1 MSDSLKTFVT
11 RLKSAKHLI
20 IPYIGDYKMPSNII
34 FPNAQTLTVYWWD
47 KNGVYYNLDRHHF
60 PNVERI
66 NYIGGSTGEACVLFR
81 FIPQEGQTVAAPN
94 EQFGDGSLDPS
105 DPKYVPE
112 KPTFKWRLP
121 TSASSGMRHHR
132 FFDSVPEEYKE
143 FIPPE
148 EYKELVKQID
158 AVTNKG
164 DGFYNHQYF
173 SGGEF
178 GKVDLE

>member
-20 IPYIGDYKMPSNII
+20 IPYIGDYMMPTNII

-47 KNGVYYNLDRHHF
+47 KNGVYYNLNRHHF

-81 FIPQEGQTVAAPN
+81 FIPQK
-94 EQFGDGSLDPS
+94 GS
-105 DPKYVPE
+105 E

-143 FIPPE
+143 FIPHE

-164 DGFYNHQYF
+164 DGLYNHQYF
-173 SGGEF
+173 SGGPF

>member
-11 RLKSAKHLI
+11 KLKAAKHLI
-20 IPYIGDYKMPSNII
+20 IPNIGDYKMPTNII

-47 KNGVYYNLDRHHF
+47 KNGVYYNLNRHHF

-66 NYIGGSTGEACVLFR
+66 NYIGGSPGEACVLFR
-81 FIPQEGQTVAAPN
+81 FIPQKRSEEPKFDQTMTGHK
-94 EQFGDGSLDPS
+94 EDSLARPI
-105 DPKYVPE
+105 
-112 KPTFKWRLP
+112 FKWRLP
-121 TSASSGMRHHR
+121 TSASTGMRHHR

-143 FIPPE
+143 FIPPT
-148 EYKELVKQID
+148 EYKELVKEID

-164 DGFYNHQYF
+164 DGFYNYQYF

-178 GKVDLE
+178 GKVDMK